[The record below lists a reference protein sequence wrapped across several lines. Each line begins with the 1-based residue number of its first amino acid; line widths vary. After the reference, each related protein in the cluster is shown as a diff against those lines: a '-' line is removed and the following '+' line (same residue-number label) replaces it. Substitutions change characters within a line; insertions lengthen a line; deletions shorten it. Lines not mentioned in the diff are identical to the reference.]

1 MIQLP
6 PGFSLSA
13 LYGDLFGLAAPLVS
27 IAFLIGTGLLL
38 SRILTRL

>member
-13 LYGDLFGLAAPLVS
+13 LYGDLFALAAPLVS
-27 IAFLIGTGLLL
+27 IAFLIGCGFLFSKMLA
-38 SRILTRL
+38 RL